1 LPAEGVSDFESGNLG
16 GLPVEGILALK
27 GKPDA
32 FRANLSATGG
42 VSDQAISAH
51 AKDLTS
57 PRVLHPGK
65 LETLHG
71 EMAMG
76 AADSA
81 TPIAL
86 SLEVPDPSGDGTSV

>member
-1 LPAEGVSDFESGNLG
+1 M
-16 GLPVEGILALK
+16 EGILALK

-32 FRANLSATGG
+32 SRATLSATGG
-42 VSDQAISAH
+42 VSEQAISAQ

-57 PRVLHPGK
+57 PRVSYPGK
-65 LETLHG
+65 LETLRG

-81 TPIAL
+81 APIAL
-86 SLEVPDPSGDGTSV
+86 SLEVPDPSGNGTSVWTIREYAPHSRVEL